1 MNNIIIVS
9 GERGRDSVT
18 HIHVSVHHRA
28 SSLSVLLFLAV
39 SRMRGSA
46 VQEIWAGPDET
57 KIDGACT
64 TGILR
69 L

>member
-1 MNNIIIVS
+1 MNNIVIVS
-9 GERGRDSVT
+9 GERGRYSAT
-18 HIHVSVHHRA
+18 HIHVLVNHRA
-28 SSLSVLLFLAV
+28 SSLSVLLFLEV

-46 VQEIWAGPDET
+46 VQEIWAGPDKT

-64 TGILR
+64 IGILR